1 METSLPQFINT
12 IADSIKA
19 QCKHQ
24 EHLLTNCSV
33 RLRKL
38 YRNLNDSDRYGW
50 FSPVS
55 GNWQDVDASQLY
67 TTNIVTKTIRT
78 NTSAMQTAN
87 VKIDIAP
94 RIQKDTQ
101 GEMAAQV
108 ARVLLEQKDRLQWTD
123 FLEQSIAMEQQLGPG
138 VFIKTFY
145 DKTQKR
151 QHKVPQWETQD
162 YEDDGILVCTV
173 CEAQSTFNG
182 EVPEIPVCPNCG
194 GMAEVEQMP
203 TTHEIEIPTGF
214 EEFST
219 GDTATKLYPFF
230 EFRIDDLNTQ
240 GGNIKEAKWFEHH
253 YYQSV
258 DELQLQYPDSKDAI
272 KSQISDVSYPLK
284 WQRALKRNYAS
295 PSVVQTDS
303 VIDETEVRDIY
314 LTPSMYLNH
323 KFIEDFELKNTK
335 GEERFSVKAGKT
347 LGEAKYEGKECDCP
361 PVICVR
367 LINTTII
374 DIFVSD
380 FREEF
385 QYVSFL
391 SNPSAFWGL
400 FLYDI
405 VSLQDIITHVLSIQ
419 VYHIRRN
426 AITRLVYN
434 RNSFDPE
441 EFDKDRIPT
450 KQTLPPD
457 IPISSQFGVV
467 PALTMNGE
475 PMQMFMTMLET
486 LSSVALTTP
495 AMEGQAQPNEPY
507 AAQALQKQSS
517 LGLLAPAERSKAQ
530 AKVGWAK
537 QQLKLIQEYWTEE
550 DTEEMLN
557 LNPDWTE
564 DFIMAFVK
572 CELDRDLN
580 INYKQG
586 TEIPQSLIEREIKLQ
601 NMLNQLMALG
611 GVADGTLAPPDAI
624 KTVLNELFQSSG
636 LDIDVGDSE
645 SNLRLAQSRFD
656 KLTQMLQ
663 GMPPTED
670 VQQMQLVAQ
679 EILQLPIFQPLK
691 VEDYKSIADFYADK
705 QRNEAAKDN
714 PNWMLITCLQG
725 MIMQEQQAA
734 MMADQEAMAQQME
747 AAQPMMDAQAQQ
759 QEQAMAME
767 QEAQAQ
773 SQASNNEAAQLQAL
787 GDERQ
792 REHDM
797 TVQERELM
805 DNAAEREARLEQAR
819 LQNQRAAKTGS
830 KK

>member
-1 METSLPQFINT
+1 
-12 IADSIKA
+12 
-19 QCKHQ
+19 
-24 EHLLTNCSV
+24 
-33 RLRKL
+33 
-38 YRNLNDSDRYGW
+38 
-50 FSPVS
+50 
-55 GNWQDVDASQLY
+55 
-67 TTNIVTKTIRT
+67 
-78 NTSAMQTAN
+78 
-87 VKIDIAP
+87 
-94 RIQKDTQ
+94 
-101 GEMAAQV
+101 
-108 ARVLLEQKDRLQWTD
+108 
-123 FLEQSIAMEQQLGPG
+123 
-138 VFIKTFY
+138 
-145 DKTQKR
+145 
-151 QHKVPQWETQD
+151 
-162 YEDDGILVCTV
+162 
-173 CEAQSTFNG
+173 
-182 EVPEIPVCPNCG
+182 
-194 GMAEVEQMP
+194 
-203 TTHEIEIPTGF
+203 
-214 EEFST
+214 
-219 GDTATKLYPFF
+219 
-230 EFRIDDLNTQ
+230 
-240 GGNIKEAKWFEHH
+240 
-253 YYQSV
+253 
-258 DELQLQYPDSKDAI
+258 
-272 KSQISDVSYPLK
+272 
-284 WQRALKRNYAS
+284 
-295 PSVVQTDS
+295 
-303 VIDETEVRDIY
+303 
-314 LTPSMYLNH
+314 MYLNH

-517 LGLLAPAERSKAQ
+517 LGLLAPAERSKAL

-645 SNLRLAQSRFD
+645 SNLRLA
-656 KLTQMLQ
+656 
-663 GMPPTED
+663 
-670 VQQMQLVAQ
+670 
-679 EILQLPIFQPLK
+679 
-691 VEDYKSIADFYADK
+691 
-705 QRNEAAKDN
+705 
-714 PNWMLITCLQG
+714 
-725 MIMQEQQAA
+725 
-734 MMADQEAMAQQME
+734 
-747 AAQPMMDAQAQQ
+747 
-759 QEQAMAME
+759 
-767 QEAQAQ
+767 
-773 SQASNNEAAQLQAL
+773 
-787 GDERQ
+787 
-792 REHDM
+792 
-797 TVQERELM
+797 
-805 DNAAEREARLEQAR
+805 
-819 LQNQRAAKTGS
+819 
-830 KK
+830 